1 MLHKF
6 LWKKGVVM
14 TKKKFFV
21 ILTCCLGLSLLLAA
35 AAAAQPK
42 VGDKVGNLQVNKPM
56 NEADMKYLGLDKM
69 GPFTLK
75 DIKADYVLLDAFSTL
90 CPHCIQQAPHLNKLY
105 NLVSQNAKMKDK
117 LKFVA
122 AGYQDNDMKLNA
134 WKAIQKVPFPLISDM
149 DGAVFNALKLPGTPV
164 SVILDKQG
172 KVLWVHVGAFEDAD
186 AVLKDIKSALK
197 L

>member
-1 MLHKF
+1 
-6 LWKKGVVM
+6 M
-14 TKKKFFV
+14 TKKRFSV
-21 ILTCCLGLSLLLAA
+21 LLACCLGLSLLLSGVPAL
-35 AAAAQPK
+35 AQPK
-42 VGDKVGNLQVNKPM
+42 VGDSVGNLQFSQPM
-56 NEADMKYLGLDKM
+56 SEADMKYLGLDKM

-75 DIKADYVLLDAFSTL
+75 DIKADYVLVDAFQTT

-122 AGYQDNDMKLNA
+122 TGYQDNEMKLNA
-134 WKAIQKVPFPLISDM
+134 WKAIQKVPFPLLSDM
-149 DGAVFNALKLPGTPV
+149 DGKVFNALKLPGTPV

-172 KVLWVHVGAFEDAD
+172 KVHWVHVGAFENAD
-186 AVLKDIKSALK
+186 EVFKEIKAALK